1 MSPARGSLR
10 LRLFL
15 AGAAAVAV
23 ALAIAALVLSLMFE
37 RHAQRVMVSD
47 LDARALALVATI
59 DGQDLGIADVRQNR
73 LDPQYDLPFSGKYW
87 QLTIGDR
94 MIQSRSLWDF
104 TLSPQD
110 PPPAV
115 GALRVELM
123 DGPQGAQLV
132 GVDRS
137 LLIGRGA
144 DAVPLRI
151 VVAQERAGLISARR
165 DFLDE
170 LLPYLALLAALLM
183 AASWVQIGIGL
194 RPLDSVGA
202 RIAAL
207 ARGERARMGQDL
219 PREVGPLAAQIDY
232 LLDAREQELD
242 RARRRAADLA
252 HGFKTPLQGLMGD
265 AQLLRN
271 GGDTDTADSIEAL
284 VAAMRGIVDRELT
297 RARIQSDH
305 LRSATDVAQLIERML
320 KLMRRLPRGADL
332 DWRLIAPPPH
342 PFARIDRQ
350 DLTEAL
356 GALLENA
363 MRHAAFAVTIR
374 VEVRDGKVVIA
385 IRDDGPG
392 VPPDRLD
399 QLVRRG
405 VSLDQTGQGHGFGLS
420 IAQDILAAAGGELRL
435 ANADPGLEATL
446 ILHKAATPQ
455 SPDASPSVP
464 DRAAP
469 SRPRHSAG

>member
-1 MSPARGSLR
+1 MTQARGSLR

-23 ALAIAALVLSLMFE
+23 ALAIAALVLSLLFE
-37 RHAQRVMVSD
+37 RHAQRVMVAD
-47 LDARALALVATI
+47 LDARAMALVATI
-59 DGQDLGIADVRQNR
+59 DRQDLTVAGLRQNR
-73 LDPQYDLPFSGKYW
+73 LDPQYELPFSGKYW
-87 QLTIGDR
+87 QVTIGGR
-94 MIQSRSLWDF
+94 VIQSRSLWDF
-104 TLSPQD
+104 TLIPQD
-110 PPPAV
+110 PAPRP
-115 GALRVELM
+115 GQLRVERLQ
-123 DGPQGAQLV
+123 GPQAAQLV
-132 GVDRS
+132 AVDRS
-137 LLIGRGA
+137 LVIGNGA
-144 DAVPLRI
+144 DQVDLRVI
-151 VVAQERAGLISARR
+151 VAQERAELVSVRR
-165 DFLDE
+165 DFLGE
-170 LLPYLALLAALLM
+170 LLPWLALLAALLM
-183 AASWVQIGIGL
+183 AASWAQITIGL
-194 RPLDSVGA
+194 RPLDRIGT

-207 ARGERARMGQDL
+207 ARGERSRMGQDL
-219 PREVGPLAAQIDY
+219 PREVGPLASQIDH

-271 GGDTDTADSIEAL
+271 GGDHDRADSIETL

-305 LRSATDVAQLIERML
+305 IRSATDVVQLLERML

-332 DWRLIAPPPH
+332 DWQVIAPHPR

-363 MRHAAFAVTIR
+363 MRHAISAVVITVGAAGDRVTIT
-374 VEVRDGKVVIA
+374 
-385 IRDDGPG
+385 IRDDGRG

-420 IAQDILAAAGGELRL
+420 IAQDILSAAGGELHL
-435 ANADPGLEATL
+435 VNADPGLQVTL
-446 ILHKAATPQ
+446 TLQKTT
-455 SPDASPSVP
+455 
-464 DRAAP
+464 AP
-469 SRPRHSAG
+469 RPADTS

>member
-1 MSPARGSLR
+1 MTQARGSLR

-23 ALAIAALVLSLMFE
+23 ALAIAALVLSLLFE
-37 RHAQRVMVSD
+37 RHAQRVMVAD
-47 LDARALALVATI
+47 LDARAMALVATI
-59 DGQDLGIADVRQNR
+59 DHHDLSMAGVRQNR
-73 LDPQYDLPFSGKYW
+73 LDPQYELPFSGKYW
-87 QLTIGDR
+87 QVTLGGR

-104 TLSPQD
+104 TLRPQE
-110 PPPAV
+110 PAPRP
-115 GALRVELM
+115 GQLRVERLQ
-123 DGPQGAQLV
+123 GPQGAQLV
-132 GVDRS
+132 AVDRG
-137 LLIGRGA
+137 LVIGDGA
-144 DAVPLRI
+144 DRVDLRVI
-151 VVAQERAGLISARR
+151 VAQDRAGLVGARR

-183 AASWVQIGIGL
+183 AASWAQITIGL
-194 RPLDSVGA
+194 QPLDRIGT

-207 ARGERARMGQDL
+207 ARGERARMGPDL
-219 PREVGPLAAQIDY
+219 PQEVGPLASQIDH

-271 GGDTDTADSIEAL
+271 RGDDETADSIEAL

-305 LRSATDVAQLIERML
+305 RRSATDVVALLERML

-332 DWRLIAPPPH
+332 DWQLAAPPPH
-342 PFARIDRQ
+342 SPARIDQQ

-363 MRHAAFAVTIR
+363 MRHAVSAVAITVGAGDDGAGGDGAGGDRVTIT
-374 VEVRDGKVVIA
+374 
-385 IRDDGPG
+385 IRDDGQG

-405 VSLDQTGQGHGFGLS
+405 VSLDRTGQGHGFGLS
-420 IAQDILAAAGGELRL
+420 IAQDILSAAGGELRL
-435 ANADPGLEATL
+435 VNANPGLLVTL
-446 ILHKAATPQ
+446 ILQKAA
-455 SPDASPSVP
+455 
-464 DRAAP
+464 AA
-469 SRPRHSAG
+469 R